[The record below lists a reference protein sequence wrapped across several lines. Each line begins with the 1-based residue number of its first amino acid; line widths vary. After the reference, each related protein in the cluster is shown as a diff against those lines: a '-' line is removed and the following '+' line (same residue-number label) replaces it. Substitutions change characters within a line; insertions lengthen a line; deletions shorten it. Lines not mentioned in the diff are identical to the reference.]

1 MECFRLGHAYF
12 CQRPKVPPSAV
23 YWDVYNESFR
33 PPHADA
39 VWERRQAEKTLV
51 THWAVSTPPTA
62 GTTPPPSPA
71 LLQLQHHL
79 PLGDKRAHTQLKK
92 STSTSIQVHP
102 YTSYTSP
109 AASATPPPSPALL
122 QLQHHLP
129 FCDRQLRTAGRT
141 ARGVSIQVHPYT
153 SYYSP
158 AASTSAPLSPALLQ
172 LQHHLPLGDKR
183 VHSGAHSGRTAGAQ
197 RAHSGRTA
205 DAQRVHSGRTA
216 DAQRTH
222 SRRTVGAQRAHS
234 GRTAGAQWAH
244 SIRNQ
249 LQTSGS
255 IPTQATLHRQRVF
268 YTPKGIEAGQA
279 YNGSWFTWASDK

>member
-23 YWDVYNESFR
+23 YWDAYNESFR

-129 FCDRQLRTAGRT
+129 FCDRQLRTAGAQRAHSGRT
-141 ARGVSIQVHPYT
+141 AGAQ
-153 SYYSP
+153 
-158 AASTSAPLSPALLQ
+158 
-172 LQHHLPLGDKR
+172 R
-183 VHSGAHSGRTAGAQ
+183 VHSGCTAGAQRTHSGCTAGAQRTHSGCTVGAQRTHSGRTAGAQ

-205 DAQRVHSGRTA
+205 GAQQAHSGRTA
-216 DAQRTH
+216 DAQRAH
-222 SRRTVGAQRAHS
+222 SRRTVGAQHKKSTTNIWIHPYTSYTSPAESLLHS
-234 GRTAGAQWAH
+234 QG
-244 SIRNQ
+244 
-249 LQTSGS
+249 
-255 IPTQATLHRQRVF
+255 
-268 YTPKGIEAGQA
+268 Y
-279 YNGSWFTWASDK
+279 